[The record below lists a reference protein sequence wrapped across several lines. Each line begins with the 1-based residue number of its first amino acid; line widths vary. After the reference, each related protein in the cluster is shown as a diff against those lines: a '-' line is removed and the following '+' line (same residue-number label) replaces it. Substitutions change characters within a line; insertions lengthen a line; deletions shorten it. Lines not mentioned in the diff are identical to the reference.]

1 MEVGDWWCIERGED
15 AMLAVVVVVVVVAG
29 RVPLFTVTA
38 TWKKFKIG
46 YVILRSTEPNLTD
59 DGLWIKKKYTI
70 NK

>member
-38 TWKKFKIG
+38 T
-46 YVILRSTEPNLTD
+46 
-59 DGLWIKKKYTI
+59 
-70 NK
+70 